1 MKHHSLKKRITYNK
15 DIIEKLFNTHTSVI
29 RITASENC
37 TDTPG
42 TDTPLS
48 SFKQYFYCFHI
59 VKFVEQN
66 VDNNDIRNRL
76 IHLNN
81 WSLIPFSLK
90 NSNISQMHQN
100 YLKPNLIPPSFRI
113 TYED

>member
-15 DIIEKLFNTHTSVI
+15 DIIEKLFNTHTSAT

-66 VDNNDIRNRL
+66 IDNNDIRNRL
-76 IHLNN
+76 IHLDN
-81 WSLIPFSLK
+81 WSLNPFSSK
-90 NSNISQMHQN
+90 NSNIYQKHQN
-100 YLKPNLIPPSFRI
+100 YLKQDLILPFLQT